1 MNGAIEGAGWAVL
14 WQAWDMFL
22 HFFLLSFMAVGGAM
36 TVAPDMHANG
46 SLGAVMR
53 YGEGRF
59 RRGLVHDAS
68 RSRISHLASHKWLN

>member
-36 TVAPDMHANG
+36 TVAPDMQRYLVAETGWLSPGDFNNAIALAQSAPG
-46 SLGAVMR
+46 PNVIFIPLLG
-53 YGEGRF
+53 
-59 RRGLVHDAS
+59 
-68 RSRISHLASHKWLN
+68 W

>member
-36 TVAPDMHANG
+36 TVAPDMQ
-46 SLGAVMR
+46 R
-53 YGEGRF
+53 Y
-59 RRGLVHDAS
+59 LVAETG
-68 RSRISHLASHKWLN
+68 